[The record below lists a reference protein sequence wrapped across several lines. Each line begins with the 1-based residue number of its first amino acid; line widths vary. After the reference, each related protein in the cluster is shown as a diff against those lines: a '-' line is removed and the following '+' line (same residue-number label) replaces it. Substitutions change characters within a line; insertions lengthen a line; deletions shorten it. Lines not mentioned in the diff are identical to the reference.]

1 MFQILPRISSW
12 YPNAIPEMDAIHFM
26 AIESSPIST
35 WVIPQMG
42 DPQHGWFTMEIPLKI
57 NWMIQGHLK
66 GHLRKPPHMST
77 VRRSLQ
83 FQENPSGLCSARS
96 RHLLGSY
103 ISGQRTMVD
112 FWGFLSRSCWAQQ
125 PSTVLIHFGR
135 YQYSHPPKKDSKNIR
150 ELYTYLYNF
159 VHISLIGFI
168 TSKDDFGSSHPGVAW
183 LFHTVYIRPV
193 LDRDV
198 STGSPRDMETS
209 KLPKL
214 MITYWLRHLTNWWT
228 FKLMII

>member
-1 MFQILPRISSW
+1 
-12 YPNAIPEMDAIHFM
+12 
-26 AIESSPIST
+26 
-35 WVIPQMG
+35 
-42 DPQHGWFTMEIPLKI
+42 
-57 NWMIQGHLK
+57 
-66 GHLRKPPHMST
+66 MST

-83 FQENPSGLCSARS
+83 LQENPNPSGLCSARS

-112 FWGFLSRSCWAQQ
+112 FWGFLSRSCWAHQ
-125 PSTVLIHFGR
+125 PSTVSIHFGR
-135 YQYSHPPKKDSKNIR
+135 YRPIAIPPKKIPRISENYI
-150 ELYTYLYNF
+150 YIYICTILYNF

-168 TSKDDFGSSHPGVAW
+168 TSKDDFGSSHPGAAW
-183 LFHTVYIRPV
+183 LFHSVYIRPV